1 VDEIY
6 HHALKL
12 LRRRDYTISQLRE
25 KMEIKFGEVPAE
37 IIETLLQHRY
47 LDDAR
52 YAVNLVAKR
61 RHCHPSAVREELLRA
76 GVSGEIIEESIL
88 NGDWLTLRDALRAK
102 MKGWNL
108 HAPVHQR
115 EASRLFRA
123 LARLG
128 FPEDEIREELEL
140 IHEQQ

>member
-12 LRRRDYTISQLRE
+12 LRRRDYTISQLRQ
-25 KMEIKFGEVPAE
+25 KMELRFGEVPQE
-37 IIETLLQHRY
+37 IIETLLKNRY

-52 YAVNLVAKR
+52 YAVNLAAR
-61 RHCHPSAVREELLRA
+61 RRNCHPSAVREELLRA
-76 GVSGEIIEESIL
+76 GVSPEIIEESIS
-88 NGDWLTLRDALRAK
+88 NGDWPSLRDALRAK

-108 HAPVHQR
+108 HAPVHNR
-115 EASRLFRA
+115 DASRLFRA